1 MKTTT
6 VIDQTKITQTKLDKK
21 EQHTDNTKMFSQTN
35 NNTSA
40 LMNCSD
46 IEEVFPEFVYF
57 DAENES
63 INIVELMNLLAFGGD
78 PFKKFE

>member
-1 MKTTT
+1 
-6 VIDQTKITQTKLDKK
+6 
-21 EQHTDNTKMFSQTN
+21 
-35 NNTSA
+35 
-40 LMNCSD
+40 MNCSD